1 MNRQSVTR
9 SRPTTDRPWDGHRGT
24 NPLAV
29 YIQLENLAR
38 KEATRDVDHPLE
50 VLRRSSPEQIAA
62 ASVGC
67 TGPGATAAQIQAA
80 WARLRA
86 EAG

>member
-38 KEATRDVDHPLE
+38 KEATRDVDHPLA
-50 VLRRSSPEQIAA
+50 VLGRATPQQIAA
-62 ASVGC
+62 ASR
-67 TGPGATAAQIQAA
+67 GAITPVEIAAA
-80 WARLRA
+80 WAKLRKA
-86 EAG
+86 VAT